1 MSKELITKAEEI
13 RDEVR
18 VGANTSRRVGGF
30 LEEMAREVNGLYE
43 NVLDWINNEKPQGGG
58 FILTQSDVVNNLT
71 DENELKPLSA
81 KQGKLLKAII
91 DALVVDNLVTNDETK
106 ALSAKQGKNL
116 ADNIRGLSEVY
127 QPLGDYAP
135 ETHTHK
141 ATDVQE
147 DTAHKFMT
155 DTEKNT
161 LSSLGTNAALK
172 DFSNVTTKLLNQ
184 NGYYKLPDGLLIQWG
199 YTTNSGSNKTIYFP
213 QSFADTNYSIV
224 SNFFIDNA
232 NDGTVYCMQI
242 KYKGVS
248 YYRATCIQN
257 TTDNDHGITERP
269 YFYIVIGRWK

>member
-13 RDEVR
+13 RDEVH

-71 DENELKPLSA
+71 DESELKPLSA

-116 ADNIRGLSEVY
+116 ADDIRGLSEVY

-147 DTAHKFMT
+147 DTTHKFMT

-161 LSSLGTNAALK
+161 LSSLGTNFAKSDL
-172 DFSNVTTKLLNQ
+172 SNVVTKSFGQ
-184 NGYYKLPDGLLIQWG
+184 NGYYKLSDGLMLQWG
-199 YTTNSGSNKTIYFP
+199 YSSSSGRNKTIYLP
-213 QSFADTNYSIV
+213 ISFYDTNYSVMITMRRKE
-224 SNFFIDNA
+224 D
-232 NDGTVYCMQI
+232 
-242 KYKGVS
+242 
-248 YYRATCIQN
+248 N
-257 TTDNDHGITERP
+257 TTNLTGDVYTLSKSSFIMFGLFHSTDSNNGA
-269 YFYIVIGRWK
+269 YSGGFSWFAIGRWK